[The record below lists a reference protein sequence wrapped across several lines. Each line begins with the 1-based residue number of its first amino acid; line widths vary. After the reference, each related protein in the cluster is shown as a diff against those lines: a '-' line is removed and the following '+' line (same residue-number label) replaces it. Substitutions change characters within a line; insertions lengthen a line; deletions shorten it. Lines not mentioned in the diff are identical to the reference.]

1 MHCASVLELTSRL
14 ARFALPALLA
24 LGGCAKAKSNE
35 TPGPSSAVPPPT
47 EAGAA
52 PASAP
57 QSAGANLLCTDG
69 LHKRGDHWK
78 VACNVC
84 RCGADGAILCSEFL
98 CTTPVRDA
106 SRTD

>member
-1 MHCASVLELTSRL
+1 MHRASFLGLP
-14 ARFALPALLA
+14 AALALLA

-35 TPGPSSAVPPPT
+35 TPAPSASAPGPT
-47 EAGAA
+47 EAGAT
-52 PASAP
+52 P
-57 QSAGANLLCTDG
+57 QSAGSNLLCTDG

-84 RCGADGAILCSEFL
+84 RCGADGAILCSEFP
-98 CTTPVRDA
+98 CAAPVRDA

>member
-1 MHCASVLELTSRL
+1 MHRASFRGPIP
-14 ARFALPALLA
+14 FAAFAAFVALGA

-35 TPGPSSAVPPPT
+35 TPAPIASASAAAPT
-47 EAGAA
+47 EGGV
-52 PASAP
+52 AP
-57 QSAGANLLCTDG
+57 QSAGSNLLCTDG

>member
-1 MHCASVLELTSRL
+1 MQRASLRGPMASL
-14 ARFALPALLA
+14 ALGALLA
-24 LGGCAKAKSNE
+24 LAGCAKAKSNE
-35 TPGPSSAVPPPT
+35 TPAPSASAPAPL

-52 PASAP
+52 P
-57 QSAGANLLCTDG
+57 QSAGSNLLCTDG

-84 RCGADGAILCSEFL
+84 RCGADGVILCSDFP
-98 CTTPVRDA
+98 CAASPVRDA